1 MKKEHGFLSVGAQGP
16 KSGKESELIVL
27 EENKMGTMPVLP
39 LIFSMA
45 LPAMFSMLVQA
56 LYNIVDSIFISQY
69 DPVNALAAVSL
80 AYPVQMLII
89 SVAVGTGVGLNSL
102 ISRRLGEGRQE
113 EANAAATHGIFLGLA
128 SGLVF
133 LVFGVFFVRPFF
145 EAFSDN
151 AVLVEMAIQYTRICT
166 VCSFGVFIECGL
178 EKTLQATGDM
188 IHPMQFLL
196 TGAITNIILDPIMI
210 FGYLGFPELGVTGAA
225 VATVLGQLLAMAYAL
240 WVALR
245 KSHLVKIDLRGFRP
259 NGKIIKDIYTVGFPS
274 IVMQSIGSVLTAGMN
289 LILISF
295 SDVAVS
301 VMGIYFKLQSFV
313 FMPVF
318 GLNQGV
324 MPIMGYSY
332 GARKKARLLEALKW
346 GVCIAAA
353 IMVIGTLLFWAIP
366 DRLMGLFNPTP
377 ELLEL
382 GVPALRIISL
392 SFIPAAFGIMF
403 GTIFQATGCGVRSLI
418 ISILRQLVV
427 ILPVAWYLARFGVGY
442 VWYAFPTAE
451 IVSIGASVLFFL
463 DLYKRRI
470 KNLSPLQ

>member
-1 MKKEHGFLSVGAQGP
+1 M
-16 KSGKESELIVL
+16 

-56 LYNIVDSIFISQY
+56 LYNIVDSIFVSQY

-80 AYPVQMLII
+80 AFPVQMLVI
-89 SVAVGTGVGLNSL
+89 SVGVGTGVGLNSL
-102 ISRRLGEGRQE
+102 ISRRLGEERQE

-128 SGLVF
+128 SWLVF
-133 LVFGVFFVRPFF
+133 LIFGLFFVRPFF

-151 AVLVEMAIQYTRICT
+151 ATLVEMAISYTRICA
-166 VCSFGVFIECGL
+166 VCSFGVFIETAL

-196 TGAITNIILDPIMI
+196 IGAITNIILDPIMI
-210 FGYLGFPELGVTGAA
+210 FGYLGFPEMGVTGAA
-225 VATVLGQLLAMAYAL
+225 VATVLGQILSMAYAL
-240 WVALR
+240 WVMFR
-245 KSHLVKIDLRGFRP
+245 KTHLVQVKLRGLRP
-259 NGKIIKDIYTVGFPS
+259 NGRIVRDIYAVGFPS
-274 IVMQSIGSVLTAGMN
+274 IVMQSIGSVLTACMN
-289 LILISF
+289 MILIGF
-295 SDVAVS
+295 SEVAVS
-301 VMGIYFKLQSFV
+301 VLGIYFKLQSFI

-346 GVCIAAA
+346 GICIAAV
-353 IMVIGTLLFWAIP
+353 IMSLGTLLFWAVP
-366 DRLMGLFNPTP
+366 DRLLGLFNPTP
-377 ELLEL
+377 ELLTL
-382 GVPALRIISL
+382 GVPALRTISL

-403 GTIFQATGCGVRSLI
+403 GTVFQATGCGVRSLI

-427 ILPVAWYLARFGVGY
+427 ILPMAWYLARFGVEY
-442 VWYAFPTAE
+442 VWYAFPFAE
-451 IVSIGASVLFFL
+451 LFSIGASVLFFL
-463 DLYKRRI
+463 DLYKKRI
-470 KNLSPLQ
+470 KDLSPLQ

>member
-1 MKKEHGFLSVGAQGP
+1 M
-16 KSGKESELIVL
+16 

-56 LYNIVDSIFISQY
+56 LYNIVDSMFVSQY

-80 AYPVQMLII
+80 AFPVQMLII
-89 SVAVGTGVGLNSL
+89 SVGVGTGVGLNSL
-102 ISRRLGEGRQE
+102 ISRRLGEERQE
-113 EANAAATHGIFLGLA
+113 EANAAAAHGVFLGLA
-128 SGLVF
+128 SWLVF

-151 AVLVEMAIQYTRICT
+151 ATLVEMAISYTRICA
-166 VCSFGVFIECGL
+166 VCSFGCFVEISL

-196 TGAITNIILDPIMI
+196 IGAITNIILDPIMI
-210 FGYLGFPELGVTGAA
+210 FGYLGFPEMGVTGAA
-225 VATVLGQLLAMAYAL
+225 VATVLGQILSMIYAL
-240 WVALR
+240 WVVFR
-245 KSHLVKIDLRGFRP
+245 KNHLVQVKLRGFRP
-259 NGKIIKDIYTVGFPS
+259 NGKIIRDIYAVGFPS
-274 IVMQSIGSVLTAGMN
+274 IVMQSIGSVLTACMN
-289 LILISF
+289 MILIGF
-295 SDVAVS
+295 SEVAVS
-301 VMGIYFKLQSFV
+301 VLGIYFKLQSFI

-346 GVCIAAA
+346 GICIAAV
-353 IMVIGTLLFWAIP
+353 IMFLGTLLFWMLP
-366 DRLMGLFNPTP
+366 GRLLGLFNPTP
-377 ELLEL
+377 ELLVL
-382 GVPALRIISL
+382 GVPALRTISL

-403 GTIFQATGCGVRSLI
+403 GTIFQATGYGVRSLI
-418 ISILRQLVV
+418 ISVLRQLVV
-427 ILPVAWYLARFGVGY
+427 ILPVAWYLARFGVDY
-442 VWYAFPTAE
+442 VWYAFPFAE
-451 IVSIGASVLFFL
+451 VFSIGASVIFFL

-470 KNLSPLQ
+470 RDLSPLEE

>member
-1 MKKEHGFLSVGAQGP
+1 M
-16 KSGKESELIVL
+16 L

-56 LYNIVDSIFISQY
+56 LYNIVDSIFVSQY

-80 AYPVQMLII
+80 AFPVQMLLI

-102 ISRRLGEGRQE
+102 ISRRLGEERQE
-113 EANAAATHGIFLGLA
+113 EADSAAAHGLFLGVL
-128 SGLVF
+128 SWLCF
-133 LVFGVFFVRPFF
+133 LLFGIFFVRPFF

-151 AVLVEMAIQYTRICT
+151 TVLVEMAIQYTRICC
-166 VCSFGVFIECGL
+166 VCSFGVFIEVAL

-188 IHPMQFLL
+188 IHPMKFLL
-196 TGAITNIILDPIMI
+196 TGAVTNIILDPIMI
-210 FGYLGFPELGVTGAA
+210 FGLFGLPEMGVTGAA
-225 VATVLGQLLAMAYAL
+225 VATVLGQILSMVYAL
-240 WVALR
+240 WVMFTKKHIVSIR
-245 KSHLVKIDLRGFRP
+245 LRGFRP
-259 NGKIIKDIYTVGFPS
+259 QGRIIRDIYTVGFPS
-274 IVMQSIGSVLTAGMN
+274 IVMQSIGSVLTACMN
-289 LILISF
+289 MILIGF
-295 SDVAVS
+295 SETAVS
-301 VMGIYFKLQSFV
+301 VLGIYFKLQSFV

-346 GVCIAAA
+346 GICIAAA
-353 IMVIGTLLFWAIP
+353 IMAAGTLLFWAVP
-366 DRLMGLFNPTP
+366 GLLLGLFNPTP

-403 GTIFQATGCGVRSLI
+403 GTIFQATGFGVRSLC

-427 ILPVAWYLARFGVGY
+427 ILPVAWYLSRFGVEY
-442 VWYAFPTAE
+442 VWYAFPFAE
-451 IVSIGASVLFFL
+451 LFSVGASILFFL
-463 DLYKRRI
+463 DLYRRRI
-470 KNLSPLQ
+470 RDLSPLAET